1 MAWWP
6 FGAKEKAP
14 APSPGLISPIQN
26 LHREYPEDTITPVRF
41 KLILKNADIG
51 LTSEL
56 MELLDAAASDYK
68 VGSVLRTRKLSVAS
82 APWTVKPAIE
92 KDEASQR
99 DADEA
104 KAFLSFPQFTQMKM
118 DLQDAHYRGFA
129 CGRLLH
135 DMALSDDG
143 TSPVERLA
151 GWEPIESRFFT
162 FKDAHEPLV
171 TTEGNPEGVPLPPEY
186 IFYVV
191 RDKPGP
197 VTRGGTG
204 RGIAR
209 MWLYKGY
216 FAIDMAGYIEKY
228 GQPHVNV
235 TIPAH
240 YVEGSAE
247 LERAKDA
254 ARSLIADHIGLVP
267 EGVVLELLESI
278 KQTSTVKDTYLAAIQ
293 FCDEAIA
300 MAELGHT
307 LSSAGSSVGGLGHG
321 GEAKQAGDVKQ
332 EIRAYDAEGLAD
344 LINEQVL
351 WPWWLR
357 TKGDKAKP
365 PRFCIEVEEAEDEL
379 EKANA
384 LKLRA
389 DTIAVLQSAGLE
401 ISIEQVR
408 EEFDLRPPQG
418 EDDTLAAP
426 EPEPV
431 DEDEDDADEEED
443 AN

>member
-6 FGAKEKAP
+6 FGAKAKPEP
-14 APSPGLISPIQN
+14 QSPGLITPIQN

-51 LTSEL
+51 NTSEL
-56 MELLDAAASDYK
+56 MELLDAAAMDYK
-68 VGSVLRTRKLSVAS
+68 VSSTLRTRKLAVAA
-82 APWTVKPAIE
+82 APWKFDPV
-92 KDEASQR
+92 DDSEAAAA
-99 DADEA
+99 DAEA
-104 KAFLSFPQFTQMKM
+104 ARAWLASFSAFTQMRM
-118 DLQDAHYRGFA
+118 DLLDAHFRGFA
-129 CGRLLH
+129 CGRVLH
-135 DMALSDDG
+135 AFADG
-143 TSPVERLA
+143 VEKLT

-171 TTEGNPEGVPLPPEY
+171 TTEDNPEGVPLPPEY
-186 IFYVV
+186 IFHVV

-216 FAIDMAGYIEKY
+216 FTIDMASYIEKY

-247 LERAKDA
+247 LERAKSA

-267 EGVVLELLESI
+267 EGVALELLESI
-278 KQTSTVKDTYLAAIQ
+278 KQTSTVKDTYIAAIQ

-307 LSSAGSSVGGLGHG
+307 LSSGGSTVGGLGHG

-332 EIRAYDAEGLAD
+332 EIKAYDAEALAD
-344 LINEQVL
+344 VINEQVIA
-351 WPWWLR
+351 PWWLR
-357 TKGDKAKP
+357 TYGTKRPA
-365 PRFCIEVEEAEDEL
+365 PRFCIDVEEPENEVDE
-379 EKANA
+379 ANA

-389 DTIAVLQSAGLE
+389 DTIAVLTKAGLTV
-401 ISIEQVR
+401 SIEQMR
-408 EEFDLRPPQG
+408 EEFDLRAPSG
-418 EDDTLAAP
+418 AADTLEAP
-426 EPEPV
+426 EPPAPV
-431 DEDEDDADEEED
+431 TVPPPPPA
-443 AN
+443 